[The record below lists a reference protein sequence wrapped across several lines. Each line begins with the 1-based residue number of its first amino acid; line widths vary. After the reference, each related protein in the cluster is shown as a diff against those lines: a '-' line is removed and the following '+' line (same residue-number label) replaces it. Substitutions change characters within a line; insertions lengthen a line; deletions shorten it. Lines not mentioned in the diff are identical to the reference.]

1 MSSTPFDPNGRDNR
15 SGSDAGNTEG
25 AVADGSGV
33 AHRRDSASVA
43 PGGAPNEH
51 DPADDGSGGPDGPDE
66 TARPGRAGRAERVVS
81 VARRWRSELADLG
94 GPNTLLWH
102 EDTPDGNLEL
112 TTAHPGGV
120 SMLMAGRATRL
131 SDLVRERSAF
141 EDARRRVQ
149 LIRAKA
155 TELEQERGL
164 RTCFM
169 AIGMATW
176 NVPGSPRRAQSPVLI
191 RSCTLHPVNSA
202 HTDFDIDLGDD
213 LEVNPV
219 LVNYLAT
226 RGIDI
231 DAARLADLAYT
242 SQRFDPQPVFRELTR
257 VCSGLADL
265 QVVDRKVVSTF
276 SLAKLPMIADIAE
289 LGESLIEHDVIAALA
304 GDQGAIRFLSSDD
317 MPEPEPDQPA
327 VRELLV
333 ADADSS
339 QGAAIDAVR
348 AGLNVVIGGAPG
360 TGRTQTIAN
369 IVGACVGAGKKVLVV
384 SNKRAAL
391 TDLHRRLAESELG
404 DIVLDF
410 ADGAHSPS
418 VPSRAYAESVEMAGA
433 VSEPDIDDIT
443 RSLDRYRRRLA
454 DHREHLHETREPWG
468 VSVFDALSATSKLTQ
483 RANPPTSTVRFDAAT
498 MARLDREACVAAG
511 RTLREAVAAGAWSGG
526 DDDPWAGARVLDS
539 ATVESIGSLVGD
551 LAGKRLASD
560 TARLDEILGSAG
572 IPPAS
577 SASRWAESINL
588 LGSARRTL
596 AVFTPAVYDAD
607 LDLLVDATAD
617 RDDREARGVTL
628 GWWARNSHHRKA
640 KELMREGANER
651 DMHGALSSARDELR
665 RWKALGAQGVPRLP
679 EDLDEASR
687 IWRGLATDLGRLDDV
702 LASTPSG
709 SDLAEAPRDE
719 LVSRIAVLDER
730 RSGLSVLPKV
740 VPLLDSL
747 ESQGLRPLID
757 DLAERGVGADEA
769 VDELEFVWWSSL
781 VQQVSP
787 NGVEAGADGESIET
801 ALAEYVVL
809 DRQFVRLGG
818 QRVAARVASGLR
830 RAKVMYADQ
839 AAYLL
844 AQDRTRDRHVP
855 PRELLGYTA
864 DVLLAARPCW
874 TMSPLVVASVV
885 PPGVWFDVVV
895 IDEANQVAS
904 AEAVSAISR
913 AAQVVVV
920 GDEQGLPPSGFRLTA
935 GPPEAADVIA
945 TGQAESVFTALAK
958 VLPVHRLSCQYGCE
972 DERLFAFSNVHLYR
986 GDTLTFPSTAG
997 ERPIELV
1004 TVAAP
1009 ESAPGD
1015 APDGPADLL
1024 EIEVGKVVD
1033 LALEHARTTPEQ
1045 SLGVVTVSP
1054 RNTHAILE
1062 LLRRRLVDETDAV
1075 VLAFFEAL
1083 DEREGFFVKH
1093 LDLAAGDVRDRVIFS
1108 IGSAKGDDGRA
1119 LHRAGPLGL
1128 DGGERRLNCAVT
1140 AARRHLTV
1148 VTSLAAADLDGGR
1161 MTSLG
1166 AQALHDLIAYAES
1179 GGDREVLRR
1188 QAEAGRKSSNVTPL
1202 RSARRG
1208 EDDAILADFALHLRK
1223 EGLVVHE
1230 RLGTSGQPL
1239 DLAVEDPYVPGRMVV
1254 AIESDGRRYAET
1266 VSTRERE
1273 RLRSEQ
1279 LTRMGWEYV
1288 RVWSE
1293 DVARRPAP
1301 DVARVI
1307 EAIRTA
1313 DARGG
1318 RGQGRAAGARSRG
1331 ADQGRTSD
1339 LW

>member
-1 MSSTPFDPNGRDNR
+1 MSSTPFDPNGRDAR
-15 SGSDAGNTEG
+15 SDGGADDIDGTDAPT
-25 AVADGSGV
+25 SGGD
-33 AHRRDSASVA
+33 RRDPASVA

-51 DPADDGSGGPDGPDE
+51 DPAGEAHESAGEPP
-66 TARPGRAGRAERVVS
+66 RLAGRAERVAT

-141 EDARRRVQ
+141 EEARRRVQ

-155 TELEQERGL
+155 MELEEERGL

-191 RSCTLHPVNSA
+191 RSCTLHPVNAA
-202 HTDFDIDLGDD
+202 HTDYDIDLGDD
-213 LEVNPV
+213 LELNPV

-226 RGIDI
+226 RGIDL
-231 DAARLADLAYT
+231 DASRLADLAYT
-242 SQRFDPQPVFRELTR
+242 ATRFDPQPVFREISR
-257 VCSGLADL
+257 VCAGLADL
-265 QVVDRKVVSTF
+265 KVVDRKVVSTF
-276 SLAKLPMIADIAE
+276 SPAKLPMIADIAE
-289 LGESLIEHDVIAALA
+289 LGESLVGHDVIAALA
-304 GDQGAIRFLSSDD
+304 GDQGAIRFLAADD
-317 MPEPEPDQPA
+317 VPEPETDLPA

-333 ADADSS
+333 LDADSS
-339 QGAAIDAVR
+339 QGAVVDAVR
-348 AGLNVVIGGAPG
+348 AGLNVVVSGAPG

-369 IVGACVGAGKKVLVV
+369 IVGACVGAGKRVLVV

-391 TDLHRRLAESELG
+391 TDLHQRLAECELG

-410 ADGAHSPS
+410 ADGAHSPG
-418 VPSRAYAESVEMAGA
+418 VPSRAYAESVEQAGP
-433 VSEPDIDDIT
+433 VSEPDVDETARMLDD
-443 RSLDRYRRRLA
+443 YRGRLA
-454 DHREHLHETREPWG
+454 AHRSHLHDVREPWG
-468 VSVFDALSATSKLTQ
+468 VSVFDALSTMSKLTQ
-483 RANPPTSTVRFDAAT
+483 RANAPSSKVRLDRAALR
-498 MARLDREACVAAG
+498 RLDREACVEAG
-511 RTLREAVAAGAWSGG
+511 RTLREAAAAGAWSGG

-539 ATVESIGSLVGD
+539 AAVDGIGSLVGD
-551 LAGKRLASD
+551 LAGKRFAGDS
-560 TARLDEILGSAG
+560 ARLDEIFGSVG
-572 IPPAS
+572 VPPAPTPDQ
-577 SASRWAESINL
+577 WGECVDL
-588 LGSARRTL
+588 LIGVRRTL
-596 AVFTPAVYDAD
+596 AVFTPAVYEAD
-607 LDLLVDATAD
+607 LDALVDATAD
-617 RDDREARGVTL
+617 RDDREARGVTM
-628 GWWARNSHHRKA
+628 GWWARNSYHRKA
-640 KELMREGANER
+640 KELLREGSHESGLHAT
-651 DMHGALSSARDELR
+651 LSAAREQLA
-665 RWKALGAQGVPRLP
+665 RWRVLGAQGVPSVP
-679 EDLDEASR
+679 EALEQASR
-687 IWRGLATDLGRLDDV
+687 IWLGLSTDLARLDEVLAGTRQGAGLA
-702 LASTPSG
+702 A
-709 SDLAEAPRDE
+709 APVSE
-719 LVSRIAVLDER
+719 VASRIKALDER
-730 RSGLSVLPKV
+730 RSGLQVLPKV
-740 VPLLDSL
+740 VPLIDSLDSL
-747 ESQGLRPLID
+747 GLRPLLD
-757 DLAERGVGADEA
+757 DLAERSVGPDEA

-781 VQQVSP
+781 LQEVSP
-787 NGVEAGADGESIET
+787 HDGDSTGEEPIAT
-801 ALAEYVVL
+801 ALSEYVRL
-809 DRQFVRLGG
+809 DRQFVRVGG
-818 QRVAARVASGLR
+818 RRVAARVAADLR
-830 RAKVMYADQ
+830 RARVMYADQ
-839 AAYLL
+839 AEYLL
-844 AQDRTRDRHVP
+844 AQDRTRAHQVP

-885 PPGVWFDVVV
+885 PPGEWFDVVV

-904 AEAVSAISR
+904 AEAVSAIAR
-913 AAQVVVV
+913 AGQVVVV

-935 GPPEAADVIA
+935 GPPESSDVVA
-945 TGQAESVFTALAK
+945 TEQAESVFTALAE
-958 VLPVHRLSCQYGCE
+958 VLPLHRLTWQYGCE
-972 DERLFAFSNVHLYR
+972 DERLFAFSNVHLYQ
-986 GDTLTFPSTAG
+986 GETLTFPSTNG
-997 ERPIELV
+997 RRPIELV
-1004 TVAAP
+1004 GISAP
-1009 ESAPGD
+1009 DSAPGQES
-1015 APDGPADLL
+1015 PATTDLL
-1024 EIEVGKVVD
+1024 ELELTKVVD
-1033 LALEHARTTPEQ
+1033 LAIEHARNAPEM

-1062 LLRRRLVDETDAV
+1062 LLRRRLADETDSV
-1075 VLAFFEAL
+1075 VLAFFEAQ
-1083 DEREGFFVKH
+1083 DEPETFFVKH
-1093 LDLAAGDVRDRVIFS
+1093 LDRAAGDVRDAVIFS
-1108 IGSAKGDDGRA
+1108 IGSAKGEDGRA

-1140 AARRHLTV
+1140 AARRHLRV
-1148 VTSLAAADLDGGR
+1148 VTSLTAADLDGGR

-1166 AQALHDLIAYAES
+1166 AQALHDLIAYADS

-1202 RSARRG
+1202 RAVRRA

-1230 RLGTSGQPL
+1230 RLGSSGQPL

-1273 RLRSEQ
+1273 RLRAEQ

-1293 DVARRPAP
+1293 DVARRPGP

-1318 RGQGRAAGARSRG
+1318 RAHGRGTGARSRG
-1331 ADQGRTSD
+1331 TVSGRTND

>member
-1 MSSTPFDPNGRDNR
+1 MSSTPFDPNGRDARTGSAADVND
-15 SGSDAGNTEG
+15 GSDATSS
-25 AVADGSGV
+25 DDI
-33 AHRRDSASVA
+33 RDSASVA
-43 PGGAPNEH
+43 PGGAPYAGT
-51 DPADDGSGGPDGPDE
+51 DTGTDSDDA
-66 TARPGRAGRAERVVS
+66 ARGGRAGRAERVAT

-102 EDTPDGNLEL
+102 EDTRDGNLEL

-149 LIRAKA
+149 LIRAQA
-155 TELEQERGL
+155 IELEQERGL

-191 RSCTLHPVNSA
+191 RSCTLHPVNAA
-202 HTDFDIDLGDD
+202 HTDYDIDLGDD

-226 RGIDI
+226 RGIDV
-231 DAARLADLAYT
+231 DPARLADLAYT
-242 SQRFDPQPVFRELTR
+242 SARFDPQPVFRELTR
-257 VCSGLADL
+257 LCAGLSDL

-289 LGESLIEHDVIAALA
+289 LGESLVGNDIIAALA
-304 GDQGAIRFLSSDD
+304 GDPDTIRFLASDD
-317 MPEPEPDQPA
+317 VPDPEPDMPA

-339 QGAAIDAVR
+339 QEAAVDAVR
-348 AGLNVVIGGAPG
+348 AGLNIVVGGAPG

-369 IVGACVGAGKKVLVV
+369 IVGACVGTGKRVLVV
-384 SNKRAAL
+384 SHKRAAL
-391 TDLHRRLAESELG
+391 TDLHHRLAECELG

-418 VPSRAYAESVEMAGA
+418 VPSRAYAESVELAGPVA
-433 VSEPDIDDIT
+433 EPDVDDT
-443 RSLDRYRRRLA
+443 ARMLDRYRERLA
-454 DHREHLHETREPWG
+454 AHREHLHEVREPWG

-483 RANPPTSTVRFDAAT
+483 RANPPTSKVRLDRST
-498 MARLDREACVAAG
+498 LARLDREACVEAG
-511 RTLREAVAAGAWSGG
+511 RTLREAVSNGAWSGG

-539 ATVESIGSLVGD
+539 AAVDGIGALVRD

-560 TARLDEILGSAG
+560 SARLDEILGSVG
-572 IPPAS
+572 VPPAQTPMH
-577 SASRWAESINL
+577 WAEGIDVL
-588 LGSARRTL
+588 TSARRTL

-607 LDLLVDATAD
+607 LDVLVDATSD

-628 GWWARNSHHRKA
+628 GWWARNSQHRKA
-640 KELMREGANER
+640 KELLREGASER
-651 DMHGALSSARDELR
+651 DMHAALVAARDELT
-665 RWKALGAQGVPRLP
+665 RWRELGATGVPTVP
-679 EDLDEASR
+679 SDLDEASR
-687 IWRGLATDLGRLDDV
+687 IWSGLSTDLSRLDEVLAGTRDGGGLAE
-702 LASTPSG
+702 TPR
-709 SDLAEAPRDE
+709 SDLVA
-719 LVSRIAVLDER
+719 RIKALDER
-730 RSGLSVLPKV
+730 RSGLPVLPKV

-747 ESQGLRPLID
+747 EAQGLRPLID
-757 DLAERGVGADEA
+757 DLAERAVAADDA
-769 VDELEFVWWSSL
+769 VDELELVWWSSL
-781 VQQVSP
+781 LDQVSP
-787 NGVEAGADGESIET
+787 EGEKNASDDEPVEK
-801 ALAEYVVL
+801 ALAEYMRL
-809 DRQFVRLGG
+809 DRAFVRVGG
-818 QRVAARVASGLR
+818 RRVAARVAAGLR
-830 RAKVMYADQ
+830 QARVMYADQ
-839 AAYLL
+839 ANYLL
-844 AQDRTRDRHVP
+844 AQDRARGHQVP

-864 DVLLAARPCW
+864 DALLAARPVW
-874 TMSPLVVASVV
+874 TMSPLVVASVI

-895 IDEANQVAS
+895 IDEANQVAA
-904 AEAVSAISR
+904 AEAVSAIAR
-913 AAQVVVV
+913 AAQVVLV

-935 GPPEAADVIA
+935 GPPDAADVVS
-945 TGQAESVFTALAK
+945 TEQTESVFSALAK
-958 VLPVHRLSCQYGCE
+958 VLPLHRLTWQYGCE
-972 DERLFAFSNVHLYR
+972 DERLFAFSNVHLYQ
-986 GDTLTFPSTAG
+986 GNTLTFPSAASG
-997 ERPIELV
+997 RPIELV
-1004 TVAAP
+1004 SITQP
-1009 ESAPGD
+1009 ERAPGD
-1015 APDGPADLL
+1015 EAGPEADLL
-1024 EIEVGKVVD
+1024 ELEVAKVVE
-1033 LALEHARTTPEQ
+1033 LALDHARNKPEQ

-1054 RNTHAILE
+1054 RNTHAILTK
-1062 LLRRRLVDETDAV
+1062 LRQELVDETDPV
-1075 VLAFFEAL
+1075 VLAFFEAQ
-1083 DEREGFFVKH
+1083 DEPETFFVKH
-1093 LDLAAGDVRDRVIFS
+1093 LDRAAGDVRDAVIFS
-1108 IGSAKGDDGRA
+1108 IGSSKGADGRA

-1128 DGGERRLNCAVT
+1128 DGGERRLNSAIT

-1148 VTSLAAADLDGGR
+1148 VTSLTAADLDGGR

-1188 QAEAGRKSSNVTPL
+1188 QADAGRKSSNVTPL
-1202 RSARRG
+1202 RASRRA

-1230 RLGTSGQPL
+1230 RLGSSGQPL

-1273 RLRSEQ
+1273 RLRAEQ

-1293 DVARRPAP
+1293 DVARKPAP

-1318 RGQGRAAGARSRG
+1318 RGHGRGVGARSRG
-1331 ADQGRTSD
+1331 AAPGRTND